1 MSVVNQLWLYD
12 AIETKIQDLINDWD
26 TFADVKSDIKTYTN
40 YLIDLDGDNIVW
52 KENPTIEEL
61 EQAKKDLEELEK
73 YYEAVRIYLTKMGE
87 I

>member
-1 MSVVNQLWLYD
+1 MSVVHELWLYD

-26 TFADVKSDIKTYTN
+26 TVADVKADIKTYTN
-40 YLIDLDGDNIVW
+40 YLIDFDGDKIVW
-52 KENPTIEEL
+52 KEKPTIEEL
-61 EQAKKDLEELEK
+61 EQAKQDLEELEK

>member
-1 MSVVNQLWLYD
+1 MSVVNELWLYD
-12 AIETKIQDLINDWD
+12 AIETKIKDLINDWD
-26 TFADVKSDIKTYTN
+26 TVANVKSDITTYTN
-40 YLIDLDGDNIVW
+40 YLIDFDGDNIVW

-73 YYEAVRIYLTKMGE
+73 YYEALIIYLTKMRE

>member
-26 TFADVKSDIKTYTN
+26 TVANVKEDIKTYTN
-40 YLIDLDGDNIVW
+40 YLIDFDGDNIVW
-52 KENPTIEEL
+52 KEKPTIEEL

-73 YYEAVRIYLTKMGE
+73 YYEKQ
-87 I
+87 